1 MYANRSNAW
10 LVLGSVFVGVMLLSG
25 CAQQLA
31 GREDVVTTGQL
42 VTVGFTSRDHDPT
55 DDEVRAMVDEV
66 IAQVLGPE
74 GLAAIISPGDRVAR
88 TGTTCAA

>member
-10 LVLGSVFVGVMLLSG
+10 LVLGSIFIGVMLLSA

-31 GREDVVTTGQL
+31 GREGGELTEQL

-66 IAQVLGPE
+66 IAPR
-74 GLAAIISPGDRVAR
+74 P
-88 TGTTCAA
+88 TTRCGRWSTR